1 MKLAELKAPD
11 AASRIAAGAP
21 VILPMGSL
29 ETHGPGLP
37 MGDYLLAEAI
47 ALRIAEADG
56 DALVAPPIPFGGADF
71 FRGLPGGIALSP
83 ATLTALVFD
92 VLNGLV
98 EGGARRLLIVNGH
111 GGNIASIEDAQ
122 RELRVATDVLAPV
135 LHLWKNAGAWQSAL
149 GGDPRALG
157 HGGDPI
163 ASVALHL
170 CPELCDAAR
179 FTARAPIAPVLG
191 LPVSGFGTLRAAHA
205 EIGVPIELDEVA
217 PGGVAAE
224 DPRGACAA
232 HGAKL
237 VARLVEAGVAVLRGM
252 RA

>member
-1 MKLAELKAPD
+1 MRLAQLKAPE
-11 AASRIAAGAP
+11 AAERIAEGAA

-47 ALRIAEADG
+47 ALRIAAADG
-56 DALVAPPIPFGGADF
+56 AALVAPPIPFGGADF
-71 FRGLPGGIALSP
+71 FRGLPGGIALSS
-83 ATLTALVFD
+83 ATFTALVFD
-92 VLNGLV
+92 VLNCLV
-98 EGGARRLLIVNGH
+98 EGGARRVLIVNGH

-122 RELRVATDVLAPV
+122 RELRLASGVLAPV
-135 LHLWKNAGAWQSAL
+135 QHLGKNAGAWQAAL

-170 CPELCDAAR
+170 FPELCDAAR
-179 FTARAPIAPVLG
+179 FTARGPIAPVLG
-191 LPVSGFGTLRAAHA
+191 LPVSGFGTLRAGSA

-224 DPRGACAA
+224 DPRGASAT
-232 HGAKL
+232 HGAKI
-237 VARLVEAGVAVLRGM
+237 VARLVEAGVAVLKGM

>member
-1 MKLAELKAPD
+1 MRLAELKAPE
-11 AASRIAAGAP
+11 AAARIAAGAAA
-21 VILPMGSL
+21 ILPMGSL
-29 ETHGPGLP
+29 ETHGPALP

-47 ALRIAEADG
+47 ALRIAQADG
-56 DALVAPPIPFGGADF
+56 DALVAPAIPFGGADF

-92 VLNGLV
+92 VLNSLV
-98 EGGARRLLIVNGH
+98 EGGARRVLIVNGH

-122 RELRVATDVLAPV
+122 RELRVATGVIAPV

-170 CPELCDAAR
+170 APELCDAAR
-179 FTARAPIAPVLG
+179 FATRAPIPPVLG
-191 LPVSGFGTLRAAHA
+191 LPVSGFGTLRAGRA

-224 DPRGACAA
+224 DPRGATAA
-232 HGAKL
+232 HGAQI
-237 VARLVEAGVAVLRGM
+237 VERLVEAAVAVLKGM